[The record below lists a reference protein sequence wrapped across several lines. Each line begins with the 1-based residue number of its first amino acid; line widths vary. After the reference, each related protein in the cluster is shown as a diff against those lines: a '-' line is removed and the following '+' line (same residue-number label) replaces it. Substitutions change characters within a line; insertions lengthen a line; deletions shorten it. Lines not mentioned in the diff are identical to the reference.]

1 MSPGRRPI
9 ASFIDRESHVNELAT
24 NAGNHGAYTVES
36 LIPGLCYIVYADR
49 VSIATN
55 KGSMT
60 VSVKTAKTIAEE
72 IVDILED
79 VEQNVRDGIT
89 PMDSRSIGKMLEG
102 DYR

>member
-1 MSPGRRPI
+1 
-9 ASFIDRESHVNELAT
+9 
-24 NAGNHGAYTVES
+24 
-36 LIPGLCYIVYADR
+36 
-49 VSIATN
+49 
-55 KGSMT
+55 MT

-89 PMDSRSIGKMLEG
+89 PMDSRSIGRMLEG